1 MAPRPTKTPPVPPL
15 PDWATGAGKAAPT
28 PTPTV
33 PKTVTV
39 PTTVPKPGAPGLP
52 DWATGATTKPAG
64 STLPVQPVPRNVAQA
79 ELRGAQRDLAQAT
92 RAAERYGVPEQTVQE
107 IVEQKEPN
115 IGLKALGKV
124 INFDIIP
131 GSLSF
136 RPVQTAVIKPLETLD
151 VGRRA
156 IVGALSPDVGIM
168 EAIRNPYLSSKE
180 AFNINT
186 GNKYLDWTLGFTTD
200 VLLDPVTY
208 ATFGTG
214 GIVKSAATGL
224 AREGTMVTT
233 KAISRAAIK
242 EAGELAVRN
251 ADDAARFA
259 GQFLD
264 DAERAAIRES
274 AEAAAKESERLLAA
288 AAPKAGTA
296 GQTAV
301 EAAKQAQRVG
311 PRRLIG
317 AKSREELAQ
326 IAREV
331 RDVAVQSGNQ
341 YVARTLTD
349 DVIGDLATRGY
360 SAARGDVARAL
371 GLRGG
376 IRWGVGKAKVILPGT
391 ERIADTFGQIATAI
405 RVGAKTPLTDLPYLR
420 NSLSFINKGFVGTR
434 LGNAILRNTTPIGE
448 GGLFGSEQILK
459 MRTALRSGAYEGRK
473 LTGQE
478 ANDFVRLLAQDNAY
492 RGLKAAAATD
502 AQQLLRGVYAMPGFQ
517 RYSNSVLDLLD
528 NPAIGENLAAM
539 TAADATAALGR
550 TVDDAELALA
560 KNLRKVGD
568 EFYQRANYLYQRQQL
583 MAGVQP
589 DQLKELPKN
598 KAWFPHTL
606 SERARRALNNNKIS
620 DEILNEL
627 GVDRSF
633 ALAGSNLRQL
643 KVGSIWFGRKL
654 TQDDING
661 GVRRLN
667 EIARPK
673 LGYDFFE
680 TNAENA
686 FNQYA
691 AGWARDTS
699 YTNFLYN
706 MALATEVRR
715 GLKDT
720 PLGENATAFGAGLF
734 AGKAFEGDVTQEA
747 ASIIRGVQAPKKLQA
762 FSDAINDVLTPERM
776 RALDNLPD
784 VKASLQETADEI
796 AGLRTAIE
804 AKNIEGKLVFSDTL
818 NQTLNDIEQRIFD
831 LERLIPTGSLPAGY
845 GASMS
850 SEASALLQSLKNE
863 ADGLRLAIND
873 VKPEMWANTV
883 PIFLDSATR
892 FLQVNAIN
900 YPGLVGSPQFTEL
913 IQNVRR
919 LEDPVVARA
928 MQNSIGRITQMF
940 KGWVTATPGFHTRNA
955 LSNAFFMLSAGANLA
970 NVIEASR
977 IYSAYR
983 KFLKNQAPQILPADR
998 RAREILMAPQEVFN
1012 NQTVVEFLASPEFT
1026 KLGLDP
1032 FVVSQSRFG
1041 TDITLGDLLTSAPP
1055 SGFGQIGD
1063 VFEQTGRLGVLGR
1076 RETGTGVL
1084 PSVSRGLGKP
1094 LGLSRDAGN
1103 FVETWSRFALLYDGI
1118 KQGLSPEQA
1127 SQRVSKYLIDYQDL
1141 SRADQ
1146 VIKQFIPFWMWT
1158 SRSFPLI
1165 LESSWVNPRAYA
1177 IWNNFTRN
1185 IRDEEAQAG
1194 MVRPPYLLPAVPVG
1208 GNLLFNPD
1216 FGFQRQEEGFGNIT
1230 DPRSLLASL
1239 TPVLRAPLEAGLN
1252 QEFRT
1257 GEELFSPYYDDP
1269 AKAQFLYVLRQLLP
1283 QAGALQRLGNVGVAG
1298 AQDPVTALTTL
1309 LGAGLGGYVAGPGGA
1324 VLGAGLGGG
1333 AGLAGQAA
1341 FGQVPA
1347 PAQSERLAQALQQIP
1362 GVGKPQYIEEE
1373 QGMLTPEESRQR
1385 LLSFLGLPFTQLQP
1399 WQQTAEIKRLI
1410 ERLEQETTR
1419 AKEERERQRKRR

>member
-1 MAPRPTKTPPVPPL
+1 MATPPIPL
-15 PDWATGAGKAAPT
+15 PPWAKDAAKKAAT
-28 PTPTV
+28 TT
-33 PKTVTV
+33 
-39 PTTVPKPGAPGLP
+39 PTTVPKPTTGQAVLPPWARGTQTTPAPQ
-52 DWATGATTKPAG
+52 TTG
-64 STLPVQPVPRNVAQA
+64 STLPIKPVPGQIAQA
-79 ELRGAQRDLAQAT
+79 ELRGAQRDLTQAT
-92 RAAERYGVPEQTVQE
+92 LAAERYGVPQE
-107 IVEQKEPN
+107 TITNITEQKEPN
-115 IGLKALGKV
+115 VGFKILGRVLETPMIKYGLL
-124 INFDIIP
+124 
-131 GSLSF
+131 
-136 RPVQTAVIKPLETLD
+136 KPLEVAD

-156 IVGALSPDVGIM
+156 IVGALSEDVGVM
-168 EAIRNPYLSSKE
+168 EAIKDPTLSSRE
-180 AFNINT
+180 AFNIDFGEGRGRGT
-186 GNKYLDWTLGFTTD
+186 AEAVVGFLTD

-224 AREGTMVTT
+224 AREGAMVTT
-233 KAISRAAIK
+233 KGIARTAIR
-242 EAGELAVRN
+242 EAGEAAVRN
-251 ADDAARFA
+251 ADEAARFT

-264 DAERAAIRES
+264 DAQRKAIRES
-274 AEAAAKESERLLAA
+274 AERAARESEEVLAA
-288 AAPKAGTA
+288 TAPKAGTPA
-296 GQTAV
+296 AAAV
-301 EAAKQAQRVG
+301 EAAKEAQRVG

-326 IAREV
+326 TAREV
-331 RDVAVQSGNQ
+331 RDVAVQSGNE

-376 IRWGVGKAKVILPGT
+376 IRWGVGKAKVIIPGT
-391 ERIADTFGQIATAI
+391 ERIADTIGQVTTAI
-405 RVGAKTPLTDLPYLR
+405 RIGAKTPLTDLPYLR

-434 LGNAILRNTTPIGE
+434 VGNAILRNTTPIGE
-448 GGLFGSEQILK
+448 GGLFGSDDILR
-459 MRTALRSGAYEGRK
+459 MRTALRSGQVSGRK

-502 AQQLLRGVYAMPGFQ
+502 AQQLLRGVYAMPSFQ
-517 RYSNSVLDLLD
+517 KYSNTVLDLLD
-528 NPAIGENLAAM
+528 NPNVGENLATM
-539 TAADATAALGR
+539 TAADAAAILR
-550 TVDDAELALA
+550 RPVDEAELELA
-560 KNLRKVGD
+560 KTMRQVGD

-583 MAGVQP
+583 MAGKSA
-589 DQLKELPKN
+589 DALDELPKN

-606 SERARRALNNNKIS
+606 SKNARNAISDNKIS
-620 DEILNEL
+620 DDILNSL

-643 KVGSIWFGRKL
+643 KVGALWFGRKL

-661 GVRRLN
+661 GVKRLN

-706 MALATEVRR
+706 MALATEARR

-720 PLGENATAFGAGLF
+720 PLGQIQEAFGGGLF

-747 ASIIRGVQAPKKLQA
+747 SKIVTGVKAPKKLEA

-776 RALDNLPD
+776 RALDNLPELRD
-784 VKASLQETADEI
+784 DLQKTADEI
-796 AGLRTAIE
+796 NNLRTSVESKVGAD
-804 AKNIEGKLVFSDTL
+804 KLVFSDTL
-818 NQTLNDIEQRIFD
+818 NQTLNDIEQRILD
-831 LERLIPTGSLPAGY
+831 LERILPTEAFTPGY
-845 GASMS
+845 GAAMS
-850 SEASALLQSLKNE
+850 SEASALLQSLRDE
-863 ADGLRLAIND
+863 AAGLKLAIQSVPAD
-873 VKPEMWANTV
+873 KWANTV
-883 PIFLDSATR
+883 PLFLDSANR
-892 FLQVNAIN
+892 FLQINAIN

-919 LEDPVVARA
+919 LEDPAIAKA
-928 MQNSIGRITQMF
+928 MQRSIGNLTQMF
-940 KGWVTATPGFHTRNA
+940 KAWVTATPGFHSRNA
-955 LSNAFFMLSAGANLA
+955 MSNAFFMLSAGANPV

-977 IYSAYR
+977 IYTAYR
-983 KFLKNQAPQILPADR
+983 KFLKNQAPEILPTDR
-998 RAREILMAPQEVFN
+998 AAREALMAPQEVFN
-1012 NQTVVEFLASPEFT
+1012 NQTVTSFLDSPEFK
-1026 KLGLDP
+1026 KLGIDP
-1032 FVVSQSRFG
+1032 FRVAQGRFG
-1041 TDITLGDLLTSAPP
+1041 TDVTITDLLATAPP

-1063 VFEQTGRLGVLGR
+1063 VFEQTGRLGVSGR
-1076 RETGTGVL
+1076 VQTGTGVL

-1094 LGLSRDAGN
+1094 LGLSRNTGN

-1177 IWNNFTRN
+1177 VWNNFTRN
-1185 IRDEEAQAG
+1185 LRDEEAQAG
-1194 MVRPPYLLPAVPVG
+1194 MVRPPYLLPAIPVG

-1216 FGFQRQEEGFGNIT
+1216 FGFQRQEEGFANLA

-1239 TPVLRAPLEAGLN
+1239 TPLPRSIIEAGLN

-1257 GEELFSPYYDDP
+1257 GEKLYDERFENP
-1269 AKAQFLYVLRQLLP
+1269 LTASLNYILRSSLP
-1283 QAGALQRLGNVGVAG
+1283 QLGAAGRLGNVGIG
-1298 AQDPVTALTTL
+1298 ATQAI
-1309 LGAGLGGYVAGPGGA
+1309 
-1324 VLGAGLGGG
+1324 
-1333 AGLAGQAA
+1333 GQAA
-1341 FGQVPA
+1341 GAAGQPG
-1347 PAQSERLAQALQQIP
+1347 LQAVLEQIAALP
-1362 GVGKPQYIEEE
+1362 QTQLPESVRGTLGIGKPAYIQEE
-1373 QGMLTPEESRQR
+1373 QGTLTPEESRQR
-1385 LLSFLGLPFTQLQP
+1385 LLSFFGIPFTQLQP
-1399 WQQTAEIKRLI
+1399 WQQTAAINAII
-1410 ERLEQETTR
+1410 ERLGQETTR
-1419 AKEERERQRKRR
+1419 AREEQERQRRNR